1 MTPFAMGSRWLLVIG
16 VVALFGCSSTPARN
30 ESVATA
36 AVHHALKM
44 QGKPYRYGGNNPT
57 GFDCSGLVQY
67 SYGRAGLKLP
77 HGTRALREESRPIK
91 RAQLQRG
98 DLLFF
103 NQDGKASSHVGI
115 YIGNDRFV
123 HAPSTGKRV
132 HVTELDLPYWRRH
145 FAGARRLTTE

>member
-1 MTPFAMGSRWLLVIG
+1 MTPFAIGARLLLAIG
-16 VVALFGCSSTPARN
+16 VVILFGCSSTPARN
-30 ESVATA
+30 EAIATS

-44 QGKPYRYGGNNPT
+44 QGKPYRYGGNNPA

-77 HGTRALREESRPIK
+77 HGTRELLKTSQPIK
-91 RAQLQRG
+91 PSQLQQG

-103 NQDGKASSHVGI
+103 NEDGKASSHVGI

-132 HVTELDLPYWRRH
+132 HVSQMNQPHWRRQ
-145 FAGARRLTTE
+145 FAGARRLTTQ

>member
-1 MTPFAMGSRWLLVIG
+1 MTPIAMGARLLLAMGFVL
-16 VVALFGCSSTPARN
+16 LFGCSSTPPRN
-30 ESVATA
+30 ESIATS

-44 QGKPYRYGGNNPT
+44 QGKPYRYGGNNPA

-77 HGTRALREESRPIK
+77 HGTRELLKASQPIK
-91 RAQLQRG
+91 QSQLQQG

-103 NQDGKASSHVGI
+103 NEDGKASSHVGI

-132 HVTELDLPYWRRH
+132 HVSEMNQPHWRRH
-145 FAGARRLTTE
+145 FAGARRLTTP